1 MISNELAIL
10 CALFFLVAVFGVL
23 SSVRFDPGIAGY
35 AVGSL
40 LLAGY
45 ACCIAVRTGYFHLWV
60 VAGLTV
66 LVKALAIPWIL
77 SRLVR
82 ALPVRAEGRPGVG
95 VPTSLLAGAVLT
107 IIAYTAGTHLLPSL
121 GSPYHQGLAAGLS
134 VMLIGMAVIAMRRQA
149 VIQLLGLLLC
159 ENGALMIGLAVVPSM
174 QLIIEFGVAL
184 DIIIAVMIFAR
195 LVIYLHEV
203 VQTTDTAE
211 LRYLRG

>member
-1 MISNELAIL
+1 MLSNELAIL
-10 CALFFLVAVFGVL
+10 CSLFFLVAVFGTL
-23 SSVRFDPGIAGY
+23 SSVRFEPGIAGY
-35 AVGSL
+35 AASSL

-45 ACCIAVRTGYFHLWV
+45 AASIAAQTGYAHLWV
-60 VAGLTV
+60 VAGLTL

-82 ALPVRAEGRPGVG
+82 SLPVRTEGRPGVG
-95 VPTSLLAGAVLT
+95 VPTSLLVGAALT
-107 IIAYTAGTHLLPSL
+107 IIAYAVGTRLLPGL

-134 VMLIGMAVIAMRRQA
+134 VMLIGMAVIALRRQA

-159 ENGALMIGLAVVPSM
+159 ENGSLMIGLAVVPSL
-174 QLIIEFGVAL
+174 QLVIEFGVAL
-184 DIIIAVMIFAR
+184 DIIIAVVIFAR

-203 VQTTDTAE
+203 LQTTDTAE